1 MQMIKMDDMV
11 VLILG
16 TMQQV
21 AEQARIFRNLDTNRI
36 FDCPHRG
43 QRMNKRSDPA

>member
-1 MQMIKMDDMV
+1 

-21 AEQARIFRNLDTNRI
+21 AEQASIFGNLDANRV

-43 QRMNKRSDPA
+43 QGVDKRSDPA